1 LYANRSGEGK
11 LKLEDLH
18 IALTSLALQ
27 LSSHQVLA
35 LVAFIDADGD
45 GEVDIQEV
53 SNSTGSF
60 AKCTN
65 NFLKALMLYIA
76 CQAN

>member
-1 LYANRSGEGK
+1 VNRSGEGK

-53 SNSTGSF
+53 NNSTRSL
-60 AKCTN
+60 AN
-65 NFLKALMLYIA
+65 RPQSRMKALMLYMT
-76 CQAN
+76 